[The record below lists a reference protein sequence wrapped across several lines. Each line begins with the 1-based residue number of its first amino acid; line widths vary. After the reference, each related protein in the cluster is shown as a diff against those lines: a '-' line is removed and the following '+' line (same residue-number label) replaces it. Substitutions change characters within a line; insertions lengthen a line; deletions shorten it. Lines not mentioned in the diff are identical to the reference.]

1 VRRRGLDGEGQRD
14 KQEGNKRKTGDKRQE
29 KRDKRRVMQT
39 VKVLLKGGCRL
50 EKEGE
55 GRK

>member
-1 VRRRGLDGEGQRD
+1 MEKGKE
-14 KQEGNKRKTGDKRQE
+14 KSKKEIKERQE
-29 KRDKRRVMQT
+29 TRDKRRVMQT